1 MKSFFALIASIPTI
15 IKLIDEIMLMWINF
29 KVEQINREQIT
40 INDETNLLIK
50 KIAEAKTNEERATLS
65 VTLNRIMRM

>member
-15 IKLIDEIMLMWINF
+15 VKLIDEIMLMWINF
-29 KVEQINREQIT
+29 KVEQVNREQVT

>member
-1 MKSFFALIASIPTI
+1 MKSFFALIASIPTLVKI
-15 IKLIDEIMLMWINF
+15 IDELMLMWIDH

-65 VTLNRIMRM
+65 VTLNRIIRM

>member
-15 IKLIDEIMLMWINF
+15 VRIIDELMLMWIDH